1 LSSSVLTIQ
10 NGKKDAEEEDGM
22 VNVELYST
30 IITKVSNALN
40 MLVSGEKLEKI
51 SVSSNFKYSFLLFNY
66 VLQHFLACL

>member
-1 LSSSVLTIQ
+1 
-10 NGKKDAEEEDGM
+10 M

-40 MLVSGEKLEKI
+40 TLVSGEKLEKI